1 MKHRRECNK
10 QIDQQDRRIRCD
22 CDDDEYDK
30 DGGDSDQ
37 DENVEGWVHD
47 AVGLVV
53 RIGCWLE
60 PGPWSMIN
68 MPHIVSSY
76 VVYPTDTNATELE
89 EEQEDEEDYVKG
101 MHNGI

>member
-37 DENVEGWVHD
+37 DENVEG
-47 AVGLVV
+47 
-53 RIGCWLE
+53 
-60 PGPWSMIN
+60 
-68 MPHIVSSY
+68 
-76 VVYPTDTNATELE
+76 
-89 EEQEDEEDYVKG
+89 
-101 MHNGI
+101 